1 MFEMSQNHNQENR
14 PHRRK
19 EGKEVWFLGE
29 LLFRLYGLTKLAT
42 IREWIRRNI
51 LRLEGGGHFSC
62 TIRRIFSVYH
72 QVDIGMYTSGPCYY
86 SPHHFPAGTK
96 IGRYSGVYEG
106 TVRIFTVNHPL
117 DRISTH
123 AIFYNPKLDYAKKE
137 ADIKRKGMLIGND
150 VFVGHNV
157 TILPGVNKIGDGAL
171 IGAGSVVTRDVPDFA
186 IVVGNP
192 AKVIKYRFSK
202 ETQLKIKASKWWD
215 KDIRDLD
222 LDKFARPVESGEGVD
237 LHTIFLRC

>member
-1 MFEMSQNHNQENR
+1 MSQKDDKENR
-14 PHRRK
+14 HRRRK
-19 EGKEVWFLGE
+19 EGKEAWLIGE
-29 LLFRLYGLTKLAT
+29 LLFRVYGLTKLAT
-42 IREWIRRNI
+42 IRIWIRRNI
-51 LRLEGGGHFSC
+51 LRLEGGGHFSR

-86 SPHHFPAGTK
+86 LPHLFPAGTK
-96 IGRYSGVYEG
+96 IGRYSGVYEE

-123 AIFYNPKLDYAKKE
+123 AIFYNPKLGYAKKE
-137 ADIKRKGMLIGND
+137 VDIKRRGMTIGND
-150 VFVGHNV
+150 VFIGHNV
-157 TILPGVNKIGDGAL
+157 TVLPGVNRIGDGAL

-192 AKVIKYRFSK
+192 AKILRYRFSR
-202 ETQLKIKASKWWD
+202 ETQEKIKSSKWWE

-222 LDKFARPVESGEGVD
+222 LDKFAVPVESGEGVD
-237 LHTIFLRC
+237 LGKLCLR

>member
-1 MFEMSQNHNQENR
+1 MLNKHNQNNR
-14 PHRRK
+14 SHRRK
-19 EGKEVWFLGE
+19 EGKEAWLIGE

-51 LRLEGGGHFSC
+51 LRLEGGGHFSR

-123 AIFYNPKLDYAKKE
+123 AIFYNPRLGYAKKE
-137 ADIKRKGMLIGND
+137 ADIKRRGMLIGND

-186 IVVGNP
+186 IVAGNP
-192 AKVIKYRFSK
+192 AKIIRYRFSE
-202 ETQLKIKASKWWD
+202 ETQLKIKSSKWWD

-222 LDKFARPVESGEGVD
+222 LDKFAVPVESGEGVD
-237 LHTIFLRC
+237 LSKLCLR

>member
-1 MFEMSQNHNQENR
+1 MSDKHNQNNR
-14 PHRRK
+14 PRRRK
-19 EGKEVWFLGE
+19 EGKEAWLIGE

-42 IREWIRRNI
+42 IRIWIRRNI
-51 LRLEGGGHFSC
+51 LRLEGGGHFSR